1 MSAVVLMAL
10 VQNEVF
16 FFKKKR
22 RRYDI
27 SSSSMIS
34 CLARKECNRVM
45 DFCTR
50 HQV

>member
-16 FFKKKR
+16 KKKER